1 MLLLIQIFLRALTQ
15 EQKDLIDCEPI
26 LWDSFHKV
34 QQPNPTQHQFAVF
47 FWHAMYPGTPLQ
59 DMPLL
64 KDPSFLYKVEQA
76 MGEEEVATWNG
87 CNRGSI
93 WTFAGLKQHV
103 LINDTLRPV
112 ITWKK

>member
-15 EQKDLIDCEPI
+15 EQKDQIDSEPL
-26 LWDSFHKV
+26 LWDCFQKV
-34 QQPNPTQHQFAVF
+34 QQPNPTQQQFALF
-47 FWHAMYPGTPLQ
+47 FWHAMYYGSPIE

-64 KDPSFLYKVEQA
+64 KDASFIYKVEQA
-76 MGEEEVATWNG
+76 MGHAQVASWNG

-93 WTFAGLKQHV
+93 WTFAGIPQHV